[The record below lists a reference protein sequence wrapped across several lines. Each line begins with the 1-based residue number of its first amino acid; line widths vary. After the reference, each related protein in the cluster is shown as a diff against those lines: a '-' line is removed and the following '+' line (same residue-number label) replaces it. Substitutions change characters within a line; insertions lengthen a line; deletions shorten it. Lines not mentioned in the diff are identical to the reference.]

1 MEKIVKDL
9 QTFIMVLILDAVDEE
24 SGGLLTLCLTAL
36 TILTI
41 EDDLYKE
48 RMTCLYPQAGCI
60 TFNQAVLHLIKQTP
74 LPFHLSNSERC
85 LSNSSRPIL
94 MQ

>member
-74 LPFHLSNSERC
+74 ESFR
-85 LSNSSRPIL
+85 
-94 MQ
+94 